1 MTRERR
7 TVAPRHRKYYYL
19 LLCAVVSSVVVIFRC
34 HSSRDIKAQESLA
47 IDLPH
52 NPARESSLNSPISHS
67 RERRSDGLPSAKGAK
82 QDKAIRARGEKIE
95 RKRKRQA
102 KDSHRP
108 LPTDGKGDAEET
120 ILDVAIAQKQVEI
133 TTPEEVVARK
143 ETDAVSQ
150 NRDMRADASRAGG
163 GPWTFPPP
171 PSKWLGDVSSSLFC
185 GIAKCAFRSKM
196 SQARNGSDPDQTQY
210 GYLVSQ
216 ARREVAYRP
225 ATPSF
230 EKQRRSAERA
240 RELSE
245 KYVIKHFLL
254 GELLKFNI
262 TDEQIAEM
270 NLNNNTIMDGHIGR
284 WTVDLD
290 LEYRTEKEDP
300 HILVQPIQL
309 APKSSMV
316 FGCHKDR
323 IRDVTEKLRGANLK
337 HLTALELKA
346 FEAQVRCDLNAT
358 QRMLSSAEGDCLWKD
373 FQIFFNPDTG
383 SIHHLDFDR
392 CYTKIKKVDSAKCMT
407 RLVEFLNL
415 AYRRRGGQ
423 KALFGTTLLASNGT
437 TSSKGKEKK
446 KQMTAQKA

>member
-1 MTRERR
+1 VEFLNLAYRR
-7 TVAPRHRKYYYL
+7 RGGQKALFDTTLPWSNAPAGSKNESKSEEKEKKKKKKKKQTIDASGSKVASRQKE
-19 LLCAVVSSVVVIFRC
+19 ANSS
-34 HSSRDIKAQESLA
+34 HQQLS
-47 IDLPH
+47 
-52 NPARESSLNSPISHS
+52 
-67 RERRSDGLPSAKGAK
+67 
-82 QDKAIRARGEKIE
+82 
-95 RKRKRQA
+95 
-102 KDSHRP
+102 
-108 LPTDGKGDAEET
+108 TDA
-120 ILDVAIAQKQVEI
+120 AIAQKDIKI
-133 TTPEEVVARK
+133 TDKAS
-143 ETDAVSQ
+143 DSNQ
-150 NRDMRADASRAGG
+150 NQDMSADASRAGEDL
-163 GPWTFPPP
+163 WAFPPP

-196 SQARNGSDPDQTQY
+196 SQARNSRDPDQTQY

-216 ARREVAYRP
+216 ARREVPYRP

-346 FEAQVRCDLNAT
+346 FEAQVRFDLNAT

-423 KALFGTTLLASNGT
+423 KALFGTTLPASNGT
-437 TSSKGKEKK
+437 TISKGKEKK